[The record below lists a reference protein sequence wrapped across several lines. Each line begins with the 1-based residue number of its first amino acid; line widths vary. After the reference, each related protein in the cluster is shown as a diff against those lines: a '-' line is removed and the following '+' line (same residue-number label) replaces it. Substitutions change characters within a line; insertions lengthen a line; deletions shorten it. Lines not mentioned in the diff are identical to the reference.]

1 MIHTNII
8 KLKPDFLDEQ
18 AREEIKP
25 KFLNKHGKKKSI
37 KVSYVLIPAFNG
49 MQMFHLAHNKKIKKN
64 FQHEA
69 TWHTMPPIGF

>member
-25 KFLNKHGKKKSI
+25 KFLNKHGKKKVNKSVI
-37 KVSYVLIPAFNG
+37 CIDSCIQWNADVSFST
-49 MQMFHLAHNKKIKKN
+49 Q
-64 FQHEA
+64 
-69 TWHTMPPIGF
+69 